1 MTPKDMLI
9 DNKNEKVA
17 STEERMIWKI
27 LGEYGV
33 NPMAQPNCAD
43 EIIELV
49 NKLFIQR
56 VSNFNF
62 EDFAKAILSYDYNKL
77 ISGKVAVCEKD
88 SNSIIVSYDTKEE
101 CYNWVLQNYCC

>member
-1 MTPKDMLI
+1 MNSLFTDLKQKDMLI
-9 DNKNEKVA
+9 DNTNEKVA

-56 VSNFNF
+56 VS
-62 EDFAKAILSYDYNKL
+62 K
-77 ISGKVAVCEKD
+77 
-88 SNSIIVSYDTKEE
+88 TK
-101 CYNWVLQNYCC
+101 